1 MRRRGRFGI
10 AGALL
15 VGSVL
20 TAMSAGAEVPLVW
33 HVETMAGN
41 DVTSVRAD
49 EPINPASVVKLATT
63 LVALEQ
69 LGSRHRF
76 ETAFGAAGAFDPDSG
91 VLDGDLLVV
100 GGGDPDF
107 HVENGMLVAQALLD
121 AGLRTV
127 TGALVVDDRFWI
139 GWEGGSE
146 RRQRDPVKRAS
157 SMAVG
162 LRAALDPKRWND
174 EMRKT
179 WQRSAARMRGGATPA
194 RIAVLGGVRYATG
207 LIPDRMLASHRS
219 NPLVR
224 IFKRLNVHSNND
236 IERFEASIGA
246 APKVG
251 AALAVRWDFPPSSLR
266 LATLSG
272 LGANRLPVRAI
283 VRLLVDLAAVC
294 EREGIDVAELL
305 AVSGCNSGTL
315 RWLPGLARQPAGAL
329 VAKTGTLVVTDGG
342 VVALA
347 GYAYA
352 ADSTLRFAVAAPR
365 AGKSVPEARQ
375 AIATWVKGLAGR
387 HGGFPEREC
396 TPRSGYS
403 DDAASALAIK

>member
-1 MRRRGRFGI
+1 VRLVRRSVGAVLV
-10 AGALL
+10 AGLL
-15 VGSVL
+15 ATT
-20 TAMSAGAEVPLVW
+20 TAHAEVPLVW
-33 HVETMAGN
+33 HVETMDGD
-41 DVTSVRAD
+41 DVTSARAD
-49 EPINPASVVKLATT
+49 EPVNPASVVKLATT

-76 ETAFGAAGAFDPDSG
+76 ETVFGAGGTFDSDSG
-91 VLDGDLLVV
+91 VLDGDLIVV

-107 HVENGMLVAQALLD
+107 HVENGMLVAQALRD

-146 RRQRDPVKRAS
+146 RRQRDPVKRAQ

-174 EMRKT
+174 GMRKT
-179 WQRSAARMRGGATPA
+179 WQRSAARARGGATPA
-194 RIAVLGGVRYATG
+194 RIAVRGGVQYATG
-207 LIPDRMLASHRS
+207 RTPDRMLATHRS

-224 IFKRLNVHSNND
+224 TFKRLNVHSNND
-236 IERFEASIGA
+236 IERFEASIGSA
-246 APKVG
+246 ATVG
-251 AALAVRWDFPPSSLR
+251 AGLGARWDFPPSSLR

-272 LGANRLPVRAI
+272 LGSNRIPARAI

-315 RWLPGLARQPAGAL
+315 RWLPGLSRQPAGAL

-347 GYAYA
+347 GYAYV
-352 ADSTLRFAVAAPR
+352 ADTTLRFAVAAPR
-365 AGKSVPEARQ
+365 AGKGVPEARQ
-375 AIATWVKGLAGR
+375 AIATWVKDLAGQ
-387 HGGFPEREC
+387 HGGFPKRSC

-403 DDAASALAIK
+403 DDAASAVAIK